1 MHLLCQASTREQ
13 LKESEVGEREQM
25 SQEEPVSLQSPQPSE
40 CLGICLIWNLEEC
53 DTHRGALKMKDF
65 SDSDFV
71 LLAVIGQRIWDFR

>member
-1 MHLLCQASTREQ
+1 MHLLHQASTREQ

-25 SQEEPVSLQSPQPSE
+25 NQGEPASLPSE
-40 CLGICLIWNLEEC
+40 CLGICLIRNLEEC